1 MKLMQHISLL
11 TFIFILFSCSSND
24 DGGNEIDANRP
35 SSCIN
40 ATGITGVYWDYANS
54 IPPPFTQIPIL
65 SNPGAQFIHS
75 QHPYLG
81 ITIPQGYT
89 AFESQD
95 FNIAPLGVDVV
106 RNDNA
111 AVWRYVPLSSY
122 PEGTSLDN
130 ILSYEINGML
140 NNFGSPPINQ
150 VLCSRTD
157 QTTEFGFLQEINM
170 RLLQFGDFTAL
181 VYVLTARLP
190 GLPVSVS
197 ASVSVAPTNE
207 FENVVMDVF
216 FPLSYQLLVSDRD
229 TLSDRDQDGVPD
241 IFDTD
246 PDNPNVQ

>member
-40 ATGITGVYWDYANS
+40 A
-54 IPPPFTQIPIL
+54 
-65 SNPGAQFIHS
+65 
-75 QHPYLG
+75 
-81 ITIPQGYT
+81 
-89 AFESQD
+89 
-95 FNIAPLGVDVV
+95 
-106 RNDNA
+106 
-111 AVWRYVPLSSY
+111 
-122 PEGTSLDN
+122 
-130 ILSYEINGML
+130 
-140 NNFGSPPINQ
+140 
-150 VLCSRTD
+150 
-157 QTTEFGFLQEINM
+157 TEFGFLQEINM